1 MRKTVINAG
10 TLTIAGSGKR
20 KEKGRGGWPRGL
32 AGTIVGHLYGHCAT
46 CSDKMLRSPATNTLG
61 RRVLRHATAIGP
73 FGGSKARVAHHA
85 F

>member
-32 AGTIVGHLYGHCAT
+32 AGTIVAIKRGPT
-46 CSDKMLRSPATNTLG
+46 CS
-61 RRVLRHATAIGP
+61 VLQPNLSSTADQPTGHACRPDAHSQPSWPPT
-73 FGGSKARVAHHA
+73 RVAHHA